1 MIVLDA
7 GPMIDYLA
15 GEIGGDVV
23 RDALNN
29 EERAAPVYAHA
40 LNLAEVFYHFSRLGD
55 LLTAR
60 SALATL
66 EADGVIRREDMD
78 AAFCEDAAQIKADWK
93 RVSLADCVGL
103 ALARRLDSEFMTS
116 DRHELLPLQ
125 AARVAR
131 IVFIR

>member
-23 RDALNN
+23 RDGLLD
-29 EERAAPVYAHA
+29 EESAAPVYAHA

-55 LLTAR
+55 VPAAR
-60 SALATL
+60 SALAAL

-78 AAFCEDAAQIKADWK
+78 TAFCEDAAQLKADWK
-93 RVSLADCVGL
+93 RVSLADCCGL
-103 ALARRLDSEFMTS
+103 ALARRLDAEFMTS
-116 DRHELLPLQ
+116 DRHELQPLQ
-125 AARVAR
+125 VARVAR
-131 IVFIR
+131 IIFIR